1 MCVCAE
7 TMLDEA
13 SCEAFLDAAVDF
25 VNSQLFG
32 TLGITLTVTDAF
44 RQRQANHLDRAID
57 RLRYGTVCINQW
69 SGIADVSIRGQGM
82 DQTII
87 DFTQQSQG
95 SGSEGF
101 LIKADRFTME
111 DLTIRR
117 VRTWW
122 SDGASEQN
130 GAYGI
135 YPVMCSDVLIEHC
148 VAQFAS
154 DAGIYV
160 GQTRRAVVRYNRAEQ
175 NVAGIEIENT
185 VGADVYENEATNN
198 TGGIL
203 VFSLPGL
210 QLKIG
215 SHTRVFK
222 NRLHDNNHP
231 NFAHQG
237 AMVASV
243 PPIPKRSGFM
253 TIDSPM
259 VDRILRACLAKSIN
273 GLVNCRCR
281 IL

>member
-1 MCVCAE
+1 
-7 TMLDEA
+7 
-13 SCEAFLDAAVDF
+13 
-25 VNSQLFG
+25 
-32 TLGITLTVTDAF
+32 
-44 RQRQANHLDRAID
+44 
-57 RLRYGTVCINQW
+57 
-69 SGIADVSIRGQGM
+69 
-82 DQTII
+82 
-87 DFTQQSQG
+87 
-95 SGSEGF
+95 
-101 LIKADRFTME
+101 ME

-210 QLKIG
+210 QLKNG

-237 AMVASV
+237 TMVASV

-259 VDRILRACLAKSIN
+259 VDRILKACLAKSTN